1 MRRALLGTTV
11 AIMAIAPA
19 LAGAYP
25 PLAKSAEPAAPRSG
39 TILIRVITEW
49 IGQNGGVERRV
60 EEVRRPP
67 VRITR
72 LRPGEAFS
80 LETYERKVH
89 VVPGSYQLVLETQQG
104 SFNESRKVTVRKGR
118 TTAVTFTR
126 KEVKGTSDAYAPSAQ

>member
-1 MRRALLGTTV
+1 VRRPIGTTV

-25 PLAKSAEPAAPRSG
+25 ALAKSAEPVPPRSG

-60 EEVRRPP
+60 EEAIRPP

-72 LRPGEAFS
+72 LSPGEAFS
-80 LETYERKVH
+80 LETYERRVH
-89 VVPGSYQLVLETQQG
+89 VVPGRYQLVLETQQG
-104 SFNESRKVTVRKGR
+104 SSNESRKVTVRKGR
-118 TTAVTFTR
+118 ITEATFTR
-126 KEVKGTSDAYAPSAQ
+126 TEVRETPLHSQ